1 MSRSILLCTDLDRTL
16 LPNGLQAESPEA
28 RPLFRSVAARPEV
41 AIAYASGRSQALQL
55 EAIERWSV
63 PAPDYAIAD
72 VGTTLYRVVDGHWNP
87 VDDWR
92 KDIAVDWGDLRSHD
106 LAALFGEPAPL
117 RWQESERQNDFKLS
131 YYAPP
136 DFDTASFRS
145 HIDERLST
153 SGLAQVRIALVWSVD
168 ETRGQGLLDLVPER
182 ATKLH
187 AVRFL
192 IDMLGLKLTDCM
204 YSGDSGN
211 DLAVLA
217 SEIPSVLV
225 GNASPQVKQEALRRA
240 AEQHNERMLY
250 IAQGGLKGMNGN
262 YAAGIL
268 EGMVHFMP
276 GTAAW
281 L

>member
-28 RPLFRSVAARPEV
+28 RPLFRSVAAHPEV
-41 AIAYASGRSQALQL
+41 TIAYVSGRSLDLQR
-55 EAIERWSV
+55 EAIQRWSL
-63 PAPDYAIAD
+63 PMPGYAIAD
-72 VGTTLYRVVDGHWNP
+72 VGTTLYRVADGHWNL
-87 VDDWR
+87 VDAWHE
-92 KDIAVDWGDLRSHD
+92 DIAVDWGDLRSHD
-106 LAALFGEPAPL
+106 LAALLGEPAPL
-117 RWQESERQNDFKLS
+117 RLQESEHQHDFKLS

-136 DFDTASFRS
+136 DFDIASFRKYV
-145 HIDERLST
+145 DARLAAR
-153 SGLAQVRIALVWSVD
+153 GLAQLRVALVWSVD
-168 ETRGQGLLDLVPER
+168 ETQGQGLLDLVPER

-192 IDMLGLKLTDCM
+192 IEMLGVELTDCI

-225 GNASPQVKQEALRRA
+225 ANASAQMKREAIRHA
-240 AEQHNERMLY
+240 AEQRNEQALY
-250 IAQGGLKGMNGN
+250 VARGGLKGMNGN

-276 GTAAW
+276 RTAAW

>member
-28 RPLFRSVAARPEV
+28 RTLFRDVAARPEV
-41 AIAYASGRSQALQL
+41 ILTYVSGRSLALQRD
-55 EAIERWSV
+55 AIQRWSLPV
-63 PAPDYAIAD
+63 PDYAIAD
-72 VGTTLYRVVDGHWNP
+72 VGTTLYRVADGRWDP
-87 VDDWR
+87 VEAWLE
-92 KDIAVDWGDLRSHD
+92 DIASDWGDLRSHD
-106 LAALFGEPAPL
+106 LAALLGEPAPL
-117 RWQESERQNDFKLS
+117 VLQEAGRQNDFKLS

-136 DFDTASFRS
+136 DFDTASFRAYM
-145 HIDERLST
+145 DERLARH
-153 SGLAQVRIALVWSVD
+153 GLAQLRIALIWSVD
-168 ETRGQGLLDLVPER
+168 ETRDQGLLDLLPER

-187 AVRFL
+187 AVEFL
-192 IDMLGLKLTDCM
+192 IDMLGLEVSACM

-217 SEIPSVLV
+217 SQVPAVLV
-225 GNASPQVKQEALRRA
+225 GNASEEVRREAIRRA
-240 AEQHNERMLY
+240 AEQRHTEALY
-250 IAQGGLKGMNGN
+250 LARGGLKGMNGN

-276 GTAAW
+276 ETAAW